1 MRTAIVLLS
10 LAVALPSAADAD
22 PLAHTY
28 SIVARD
34 PATGE
39 MGVAV
44 QSHWFSVGSI
54 VTWAEA
60 GVGAVATQSFVDP
73 GYGERALS
81 LLRRGVPPAVAMAQL
96 VAADAQRDVRQV
108 AIVDNTGRVAVHTG
122 RKAIADAGHLTG
134 AGYSVQAN
142 LMANARVWPEMA
154 RAYERTSGDLAD
166 RLLAALDAAEAA
178 GGDIRGRQSSA
189 LRVVRTEPAGDE
201 ADLLHDARVD
211 DRRDPNVELRRIVR
225 LRTAHLRLDRADDLR
240 AGGRVDDAVREA
252 RAALELAPESVQLGF
267 WWGLEL
273 AKLGRDEE
281 ARPLLHRAFA
291 ADPGWR
297 ELVPRLVTAGL
308 LEADAATVARIV
320 AN

>member
-1 MRTAIVLLS
+1 M
-10 LAVALPSAADAD
+10 
-22 PLAHTY
+22 TY

-34 PATGE
+34 PASGE
-39 MGVAV
+39 LGVAV
-44 QSHWFSVGSI
+44 QSHVVSVGAI
-54 VTWAEA
+54 VHWAEP
-60 GVGAVATQSFVDP
+60 GVGAVATQSLARRAYGP
-73 GYGERALS
+73 GGLERMRAGASATDALAA
-81 LLRRGVPPAVAMAQL
+81 LLAEDDERE
-96 VAADAQRDVRQV
+96 VRQV
-108 AIVDNTGRVAVHTG
+108 AMVDAAGRVAVHTG
-122 RKAIADAGHLTG
+122 ARCIAAAGHVTG
-134 AGYSVQAN
+134 DGYCAQAN
-142 LMANARVWPEMA
+142 MMRRDGVPEAMAA
-154 RAYERTSGDLAD
+154 AYEATAGPLAE

-211 DRRDPNVELRRIVR
+211 DHRDPNVELRRIVR

-240 AGGRVDDAVREA
+240 AGGSVDDAVREA